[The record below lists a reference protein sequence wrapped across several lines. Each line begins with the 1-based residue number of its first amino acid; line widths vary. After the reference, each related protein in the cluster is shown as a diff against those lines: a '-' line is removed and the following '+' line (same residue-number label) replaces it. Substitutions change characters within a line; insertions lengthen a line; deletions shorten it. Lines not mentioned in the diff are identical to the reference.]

1 MLNYQLSRDNFA
13 HNRTIIVAAFRFI
26 FVVANIPQP
35 FDESKGGGG
44 GGWGNREIHIHRGV
58 LNLRTINN

>member
-26 FVVANIPQP
+26 FVFANIPQP

-44 GGWGNREIHIHRGV
+44 GAGV
-58 LNLRTINN
+58 IEKFIFTEEF